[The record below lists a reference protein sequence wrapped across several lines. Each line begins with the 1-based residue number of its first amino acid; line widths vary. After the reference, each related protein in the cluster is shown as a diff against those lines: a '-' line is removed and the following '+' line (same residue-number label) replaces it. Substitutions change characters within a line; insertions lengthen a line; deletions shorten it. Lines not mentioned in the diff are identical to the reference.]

1 MMRQHVTRPWSL
13 MKRRLTGLSLSLP
26 FAGLLSCS
34 GDATTAVAADV
45 AADVLAGADAPS
57 DDVAMEVAATVTGA
71 PASAEAGTVVTL
83 QVETVPPT
91 SGLAIV
97 PAVTAGGGVVSGGA
111 TTGADG
117 RASLQWTLGALPIPQ
132 RLVVDIGGVPKTVD
146 IDATLATPL
155 SSTAFGEVVTYF
167 ETEALEGSTEDLV
180 FARDALVLGAPG
192 GLLTVSSVGAVSR
205 AALSGDVPARGWGV
219 ASHPD
224 GTLWVVDSAAQRL
237 TRVDPAGVAT
247 SVLSADGADAF
258 NGLNDVEVGPDGR
271 VYASDPCLGRVVR
284 VNVDKNEQ
292 DGSLGF
298 DRATQGGPNGM
309 AFDAA
314 GRLYVSTENTVL
326 LCGQDVAAYDAPLAG
341 VYRADVTADGF
352 GALEPIQPGLG
363 VFGDGMAFDR
373 DGNLYV
379 IIDTVNGVAIG
390 ESAVWVLPGGDGP
403 ARKAVVAPPGI
414 LYANVAFGRGDF
426 GPTSLY
432 LCLLSAAPL
441 TGPESLG
448 LHRLEVGVEGAPR

>member
-1 MMRQHVTRPWSL
+1 MTR
-13 MKRRLTGLSLSLP
+13 RFVGLSLTLP
-26 FAGLLSCS
+26 FLGVLSCS
-34 GDATTAVAADV
+34 DDATTAITADV
-45 AADVLAGADAPS
+45 SADMATADADPADAPS
-57 DDVAMEVAATVTGA
+57 DDVAIEVVATVTGA
-71 PASAEAGTVVTL
+71 PAVAEAGAAISL

-91 SGLAIV
+91 SGLA
-97 PAVTAGGGVVSGGA
+97 VTATVNAGGGTVPPA
-111 TTGADG
+111 AMTTDGDG
-117 RASLQWTLGALPIPQ
+117 RSALQWTLGALPIPQ
-132 RLVVDIGGVPKTVD
+132 RLTVEVGGVVHLVEV
-146 IDATLATPL
+146 DATLDTPL
-155 SSTAFGEVVTYF
+155 SSTAFGDVATYF
-167 ETEALEGSTEDLV
+167 EAEVLEGSTEDLV

-192 GLLTVSSVGAVSR
+192 GLLAVDAAGAVSR
-205 AALSGDVPARGWGV
+205 VVLSGEVPARGWGV

-237 TRVDPAGVAT
+237 TRVDTAGVVK

-284 VNVDKNEQ
+284 VNVDTDQQ

-298 DRATQGGPNGM
+298 DRAKQGGPNGM
-309 AFDAA
+309 AFDSA

-341 VYRADVTADGF
+341 VYRADVSGDGF
-352 GALEPIQPGLG
+352 GALEPIQEGLG

-414 LYANVAFGRGDF
+414 LYANLAFGRGDF